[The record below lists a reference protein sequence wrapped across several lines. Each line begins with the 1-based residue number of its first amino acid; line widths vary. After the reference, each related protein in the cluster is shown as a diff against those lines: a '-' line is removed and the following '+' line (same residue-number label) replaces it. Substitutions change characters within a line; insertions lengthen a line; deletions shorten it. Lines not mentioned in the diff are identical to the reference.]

1 MLGVGRCRAIYNWC
15 SVRMYVLQIRPQGEG
30 VKRLSWI
37 RRSMVY
43 RSCTREAENRFG
55 GAAGHHSRTS
65 SFSGF
70 IQLPVRNE
78 PVSVVCNI
86 VRHLLREGY
95 KVAYVACKLWPHSL
109 MRNAKK
115 SSLTILYNMKWR
127 KMTQHYLPVHKKES
141 GNFSKIWYKKVHATT
156 CISMHRSTK

>member
-43 RSCTREAENRFG
+43 RSRARPKIDLEARRGIILGQVAFLVLFNFQSEMNQFQWC
-55 GAAGHHSRTS
+55 ATS
-65 SFSGF
+65 SG
-70 IQLPVRNE
+70 N
-78 PVSVVCNI
+78 
-86 VRHLLREGY
+86 LLREGY

-127 KMTQHYLPVHKKES
+127 KMTQHYLPVRKKES
-141 GNFSKIWYKKVHATT
+141 GNFSKIWYKKVHART
-156 CISMHRSTK
+156 CISMHRSPK